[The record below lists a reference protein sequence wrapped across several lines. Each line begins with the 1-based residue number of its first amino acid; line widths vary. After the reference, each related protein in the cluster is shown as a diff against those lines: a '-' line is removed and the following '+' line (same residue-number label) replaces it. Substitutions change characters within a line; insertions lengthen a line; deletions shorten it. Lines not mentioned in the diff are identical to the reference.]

1 MTFEVGDQVVYPS
14 QGAGV
19 VKEKTTREV
28 LGETQDYLK
37 IVFIRG
43 DMEVLVPLR
52 KGQEVGLRHTVSNA
66 EISHVFQAVAK
77 ADLSLPNQWPPR
89 YRAEQEIL
97 ASGSTYDLARLIG
110 VLSQR
115 DLEKGLAATERDV
128 LENAKTMLISELA
141 VVQGTSLQEATE
153 QLENVI
159 TENID

>member
-1 MTFEVGDQVVYPS
+1 M
-14 QGAGV
+14 
-19 VKEKTTREV
+19 
-28 LGETQDYLK
+28 K

-43 DMEVLVPLR
+43 DMEVLVPFR

-66 EISHVFQAVAK
+66 EISHVFQAVAE